1 MIWDF
6 ILFFLGAGIA
16 TGICW
21 YRWKSTADE
30 RASLK
35 AKIQRLEDEV
45 SSRFK
50 SS

>member
-30 RASLK
+30 RSRLQAQVDDLK
-35 AKIQRLEDEV
+35 RRVGEH
-45 SSRFK
+45 F
-50 SS
+50 